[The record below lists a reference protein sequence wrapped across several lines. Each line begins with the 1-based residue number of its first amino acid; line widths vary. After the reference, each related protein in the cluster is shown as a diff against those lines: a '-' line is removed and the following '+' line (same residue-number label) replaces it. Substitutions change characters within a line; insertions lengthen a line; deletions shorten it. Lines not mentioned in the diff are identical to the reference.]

1 MLLRPPLFFL
11 ARRVGRYAPLGASF
25 RSLFRKCVLIIPYRY
40 YLRRLFAKS
49 NEITSPIGAHLP
61 YPTGKLFSLSLLRR
75 VLPPAFP
82 QMRLDNTI
90 QVLPAPPFRKI
101 KRNYVADRV
110 SRTRRANLFARSFEA
125 RPSACFSANA
135 SCFAFRYYLRRGR
148 LLFLG
153 HNFSRGAPPSS
164 LKRFCRRAKNY
175 FHHYILIGRQM
186 SSKLPSN
193 LRELYANFERKNRL
207 ACAFA

>member
-1 MLLRPPLFFL
+1 M
-11 ARRVGRYAPLGASF
+11 
-25 RSLFRKCVLIIPYRY
+25 IIPTGITCAV
-40 YLRRLFAKS
+40 FAKS

-61 YPTGKLFSLSLLRR
+61 HPTGKSFRFLCLGASFRLLFRKCVLLCLQVLPAPPFRKIKRNHIADRGTSPVPDGQIFSSSLLRR

-82 QMRLDNTI
+82 QMRL
-90 QVLPAPPFRKI
+90 A
-101 KRNYVADRV
+101 A
-110 SRTRRANLFARSFEA
+110 
-125 RPSACFSANA
+125 
-135 SCFAFRYYLRRGR
+135 AFGYYLRRGR

-164 LKRFCRRAKNY
+164 LKRFYRRAKNY

>member
-1 MLLRPPLFFL
+1 MRLDNTN
-11 ARRVGRYAPLGASF
+11 
-25 RSLFRKCVLIIPYRY
+25 RY
-40 YLRRLFAKS
+40 YLRRFRKIKRNYVADRGTSPAPDGQIISFDLLKRVLPLAFPQMRLALPSGITCAVFAKS
-49 NEITSPIGAHLP
+49 NEITSPIGA
-61 YPTGKLFSLSLLRR
+61 SLQ
-75 VLPPAFP
+75 P
-82 QMRLDNTI
+82 
-90 QVLPAPPFRKI
+90 
-101 KRNYVADRV
+101 
-110 SRTRRANLFARSFEA
+110 RRANYFARSLET

-164 LKRFCRRAKNY
+164 LKRFYRRAKNY